1 MEHFIPTPKTRTA
14 AQIEAARANGAKSRG
29 PVTPEGKAVCARNA
43 LRHGHLAKMAVVPR
57 ESEDAFLELSHDI
70 HAAFQPRDEHERS
83 LVDTMVLSSWRRSRC
98 VAMESAALAQQM
110 ADHEFAPEVPT
121 HQLVD
126 PGHALY
132 LATSTLA
139 SGDTAFT
146 LLERYETRHTRA
158 YERAARSLMLY
169 RKFRQDDPA
178 PATAHSA
185 IPVAEVLAEAAVA
198 ETAPAQSPMAADP
211 DTAEPAVHE
220 PDAPAESIAADSI
233 AAEPLQTRFCQ
244 TNPSPAAQPSAA
256 PTHPDKPVP
265 AQTVPESPKTG
276 PNPQNHVPK
285 PGQ

>member
-1 MEHFIPTPKTRTA
+1 MEHFTPIPKTRTA

-83 LVDTMVLSSWRRSRC
+83 LVETMVLSSWRRSRC

-110 ADHEFAPEVPT
+110 ADHESALEVPT
-121 HQLVD
+121 DQLVD

-139 SGDTAFT
+139 SGDNAFT

-178 PATAHSA
+178 PAVTDPAPD
-185 IPVAEVLAEAAVA
+185 IEQPPAEQP
-198 ETAPAQSPMAADP
+198 PA
-211 DTAEPAVHE
+211 
-220 PDAPAESIAADSI
+220 DAPAAVDPATQ
-233 AAEPLQTRFCQ
+233 EPAPCEPTPSEPGASEPGASEPPQTAFCQ
-244 TNPSPAAQPSAA
+244 TNPSPASQPSDARSA
-256 PTHPDKPVP
+256 SPANPDKPVP
-265 AQTVPESPKTG
+265 AQTILESSKTG
-276 PNPQNHVPK
+276 PNPQNAVLK
-285 PGQ
+285 PGL

>member
-1 MEHFIPTPKTRTA
+1 MEHFTPTPKTRTA

-110 ADHEFAPEVPT
+110 ADHESALEVPT
-121 HQLVD
+121 DQLVD

-139 SGDTAFT
+139 SGDNAFT

-169 RKFRQDDPA
+169 RKYIPPRQQA
-178 PATAHSA
+178 FAA
-185 IPVAEVLAEAAVA
+185 IPTLSKHRYVWNNLLH
-198 ETAPAQSPMAADP
+198 QSLEHGIRRILVKLNADLRP
-211 DTAEPAVHE
+211 Q
-220 PDAPAESIAADSI
+220 II
-233 AAEPLQTRFCQ
+233 RQIIQL
-244 TNPSPAAQPSAA
+244 PSCRHRHQQRLRLLV
-256 PTHPDKPVP
+256 DR
-265 AQTVPESPKTG
+265 QFR
-276 PNPQNHVPK
+276 NLYRIRNHVD
-285 PGQ
+285 